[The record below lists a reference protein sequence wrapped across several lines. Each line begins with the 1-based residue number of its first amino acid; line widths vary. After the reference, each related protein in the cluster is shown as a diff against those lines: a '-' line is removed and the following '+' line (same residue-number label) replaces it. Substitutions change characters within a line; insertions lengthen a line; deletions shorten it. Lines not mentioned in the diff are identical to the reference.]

1 MHKIEPTGYGY
12 RIVFEGFLQKDDLGS
27 FLNEM
32 KSTIRPRSG
41 NFPVLVDMRKAQA
54 FPAEAQEIIK
64 QAMNYCR
71 DAGMDRACVILS
83 SPIAALQAKRLSKE
97 TGVDPDSRYIDAS
110 SRPDWEKIALDW
122 LVRAVDP
129 DVN

>member
-12 RIVFEGFLQKDDLGS
+12 KIVFEGFLQRDDLGS
-27 FLNEM
+27 FINEM
-32 KSTIRPRSG
+32 KSTIRPRG
-41 NFPVLVDMRKAQA
+41 NTFPVLVDMRKAQA

-64 QAMNYCR
+64 QAMQYCR
-71 DAGMDRACVILS
+71 DSGMDRACVILS

-110 SRPDWEKIALDW
+110 SQPDWEKIALDW